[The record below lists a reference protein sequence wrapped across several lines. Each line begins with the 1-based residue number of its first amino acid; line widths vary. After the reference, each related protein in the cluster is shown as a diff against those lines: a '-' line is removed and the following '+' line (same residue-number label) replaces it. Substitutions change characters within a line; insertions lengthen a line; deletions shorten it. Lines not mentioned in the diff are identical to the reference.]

1 MKRAV
6 CSPPQCMQPAGEVEQ
21 QLGIALRLPPLG
33 EVGFRQ
39 RWCEREWLREQSRLT
54 GSAEGQR
61 GATCP
66 KPEQFLHWV
75 LRFEE

>member
-1 MKRAV
+1 
-6 CSPPQCMQPAGEVEQ
+6 MQRAGEVEQ
-21 QLGIALRLPPLG
+21 QLGIALRFPPLG
-33 EVGFRQ
+33 QAGFRQ
-39 RWCEREWLREQSRLT
+39 RWCERAWLPEQSRLT

-61 GATCP
+61 GAPFP